1 MIEHSAAW
9 KETGAASS
17 LYLKTSLSFDELH
30 HAYRTA
36 MSILRMQL
44 LSRRGNRSVVSQSLK
59 HNTYPTLVRRGV
71 LGISSSPRYL
81 HTNPKYFGHG
91 WELPRLI
98 DQVGCYVLSG
108 PCTRPSALIERQLC
122 QEILWALKHTSRRNI
137 IKLTKHCDIKA
148 TSVALIWWMLRIL

>member
-108 PCTRPSALIERQLC
+108 PYMCPSALVKC
-122 QEILWALKHTSRRNI
+122 QVCKRYSMGIKLTSRRKR
-137 IKLTKHCDIKA
+137 IKLTRHCKIKT
-148 TSVALIWWMLRIL
+148 TSVALI